1 MNTVKTDKRNGVEQS
16 KAPQQEPETQQMAA
30 YQPNE
35 TAHVAT
41 AVVITE
47 AIAIEYTEKLLARC
61 KPRLGYE
68 KFFHSLLEFFML
80 AVKSGEPVF
89 ARLLIECYQDE
100 RGEPLGEPPESYDN
114 GGWMYLHGM
123 ISCLELNH
131 TRYSKA
137 GSLNP
142 FAKQLFGRKMLQ
154 RATEKTELAKVFL
167 KIHAACGLVEDTPP
181 EQGLTLCLD
190 RDIFSSALINCL
202 CKEIKAWSTN
212 NTPTLNEI
220 QRFSDRI
227 IDEDEIPIGW
237 KRNRLVLLQRPNGRT
252 PAKFRYGR
260 DVYTVP
266 SGKAWAIVC
275 DLIKGDYFDGH
286 GKNMKTPSDFFKD
299 KKQGE
304 KHRRFFSERMASNS
318 SGWYIRSI

>member
-1 MNTVKTDKRNGVEQS
+1 MNKVKTDKRNGVEQS
-16 KAPQQEPETQQMAA
+16 KAQQQEPETQQMA

-41 AVVITE
+41 AGTITE
-47 AIAIEYTEKLLARC
+47 AIAIEHTEKLLARC

-80 AVKSGEPVF
+80 AAKSGEPVF
-89 ARLLIECYQDE
+89 ARILIECYQDE
-100 RGEPLGEPPESYDN
+100 RGESLGEPPESYDN

-131 TRYSKA
+131 TQYSKA

-142 FAKQLFGRKMLQ
+142 FAKQLFGREMLQ
-154 RATEKTELAKVFL
+154 RATEKTELAKIFL
-167 KIHAACGLVEDTPP
+167 KIHAACGLVEDMPP
-181 EQGLTLCLD
+181 EIGLTLCLD
-190 RDIFSSALINCL
+190 RGIFSSALITCL

-212 NTPTLNEI
+212 NTPTLNDI

-237 KRNRLVLLQRPNGRT
+237 RRKKLVLEQCHNGHT
-252 PAKFRYGR
+252 PARFRYGEK
-260 DVYTVP
+260 VYTVS
-266 SGKAWAIVC
+266 SGKAWEIVR
-275 DLIKGDYFDGH
+275 DLIRGDCFDGH
-286 GKNMKTPSDFFKD
+286 GKKMQTPGHHFKREHRLFFT
-299 KKQGE
+299 
-304 KHRRFFSERMASNS
+304 ERMAKNI